1 MVNKKLFIFLLRL
14 VSKMRTI
21 THSKAFVMNS
31 KINILFSTFLA
42 LASLTMVSSAMAEME
57 ATHSPNL
64 GNTPMEGTKTFEAFG
79 GKEGL
84 VKIMDDF
91 MIGLI
96 EDPRTKPFFDNNKQV
111 FIKAMLVEQMCEL
124 MNGGCKYPGRD
135 MKSSHANMKVNREA
149 FNALVEQFQF
159 AMDKHN
165 VPFSAQNKLLAKL
178 APMYRVIE
186 TTNGAAVPP
195 TSLSN

>member
-1 MVNKKLFIFLLRL
+1 MYYKMNFKIKTLLAA
-14 VSKMRTI
+14 VFT
-21 THSKAFVMNS
+21 T
-31 KINILFSTFLA
+31 
-42 LASLTMVSSAMAEME
+42 ASLVLVTPVISAEK
-57 ATHSPNL
+57 ATAPSGSPNL
-64 GNTPMEGTKTFEAFG
+64 GNTPMEGTETFQAFG

-91 MIGLI
+91 MLGLI
-96 EDPRTKPFFDNNKQV
+96 ADPRTKSFFDNPKKD

-135 MKSSHANMKVNREA
+135 MTTAHANMKVNREG

-165 VPFSAQNKLLAKL
+165 VPFAAQNKLLAKL
-178 APMYRVIE
+178 APMYREVE
-186 TTNGAAVPP
+186 TTTGAAVPP
-195 TSLSN
+195 TGL

>member
-1 MVNKKLFIFLLRL
+1 MYYKMNFKIKTLLAA
-14 VSKMRTI
+14 VFT
-21 THSKAFVMNS
+21 T
-31 KINILFSTFLA
+31 
-42 LASLTMVSSAMAEME
+42 ASLVLVTPVISAEK
-57 ATHSPNL
+57 ATAPSGSPNL
-64 GNTPMEGTKTFEAFG
+64 GNTPMEGTETFQAFG

-91 MIGLI
+91 MLGLI
-96 EDPRTKPFFDNNKQV
+96 ADPRTKPFFDNPKKD

-135 MKSSHANMKVNREA
+135 MTTAHANMKVNREG

-165 VPFSAQNKLLAKL
+165 VPFAAQNKLLAKL
-178 APMYRVIE
+178 APMYREVE
-186 TTNGAAVPP
+186 TTTGAAVPP
-195 TSLSN
+195 TGL

>member
-1 MVNKKLFIFLLRL
+1 MNHRTKAAIAALITSGTLL
-14 VSKMRTI
+14 
-21 THSKAFVMNS
+21 
-31 KINILFSTFLA
+31 LA
-42 LASLTMVSSAMAEME
+42 QPVMAEVY
-57 ATHSPNL
+57 AQNPNL
-64 GNTPMEGTKTFEAFG
+64 GNTPMEGTATFEAFG

-91 MIGLI
+91 MIGLVA
-96 EDPRTKPFFDNNKQV
+96 DPRTKPFFDNNKQT

-135 MKSSHANMKVNREA
+135 MKASHANMKVNREG

-178 APMYRVIE
+178 APMYREIE
-186 TTNGAAVPP
+186 TTTGDAVPP
-195 TSLSN
+195 VFAKEAE

>member
-1 MVNKKLFIFLLRL
+1 MNFKMKTLLAAVL
-14 VSKMRTI
+14 T
-21 THSKAFVMNS
+21 T
-31 KINILFSTFLA
+31 
-42 LASLTMVSSAMAEME
+42 ASLVLATPSISAEKAMAPSG
-57 ATHSPNL
+57 SPNL
-64 GNTPMEGTKTFEAFG
+64 GNTPMEGTETFQAFG

-96 EDPRTKPFFDNNKQV
+96 ADPRTKPFFDNPKKD

-135 MKSSHANMKVNREA
+135 MTTAHANMKVNREA

-165 VPFSAQNKLLAKL
+165 VPFTAQNKLLAKL
-178 APMYRVIE
+178 APMYREVE
-186 TTNGAAVPP
+186 TTTGVAVAPKG
-195 TSLSN
+195 L

>member
-1 MVNKKLFIFLLRL
+1 MDLKIKALLTAL
-14 VSKMRTI
+14 VTWAMLT
-21 THSKAFVMNS
+21 
-31 KINILFSTFLA
+31 LA
-42 LASLTMVSSAMAEME
+42 LPAMADME
-57 ATHSPNL
+57 VAHSPNL
-64 GNTPMEGTKTFEAFG
+64 GNTPMEGAETFNAFG

-91 MIGLI
+91 MIGLVA
-96 EDPRTKPFFDNNKQV
+96 DPRTKPFFDNNKQA

-135 MKSSHANMKVNREA
+135 MATTHANMKVNREA

-178 APMYRVIE
+178 APMYRQIE
-186 TTNGAAVPP
+186 TTHGAAVPP
-195 TSLSN
+195 TKLDGQ

>member
-1 MVNKKLFIFLLRL
+1 MNLKVNKILAALFTGAAL
-14 VSKMRTI
+14 M
-21 THSKAFVMNS
+21 
-31 KINILFSTFLA
+31 LA
-42 LASLTMVSSAMAEME
+42 LPAMADMEMS
-57 ATHSPNL
+57 HSPNL
-64 GNTPMEGTKTFEAFG
+64 GNTPMEGTETFNAFG

-91 MIGLI
+91 MIGLVA
-96 EDPRTKPFFDNNKQV
+96 DPRTKPFFDNNKQA

-135 MKSSHANMKVNREA
+135 MTTSHANMKVNREA

-178 APMYRVIE
+178 APMYRQIE
-186 TTNGAAVPP
+186 TTTGAAVPP
-195 TSLSN
+195 TNLSN

>member
-1 MVNKKLFIFLLRL
+1 MNFKLKTIISTAIVTSTLL
-14 VSKMRTI
+14 
-21 THSKAFVMNS
+21 
-31 KINILFSTFLA
+31 LA
-42 LASLTMVSSAMAEME
+42 QPVMAEVY
-57 ATHSPNL
+57 AQNPNL
-64 GNTPMEGTKTFEAFG
+64 GNTPMEGTATFEAFG

-84 VKIMDDF
+84 IKIMDDF

-96 EDPRTKPFFDNNKQV
+96 ADPRTKPFFDNNKQT

-135 MKSSHANMKVNREA
+135 MKSSHTNMKVNREG

-178 APMYRVIE
+178 APMYRDIE
-186 TTNGAAVPP
+186 TTKGDAVPP
-195 TSLSN
+195 VFPKAEE

>member
-1 MVNKKLFIFLLRL
+1 MMNLKIKALLTALFAG
-14 VSKMRTI
+14 T
-21 THSKAFVMNS
+21 
-31 KINILFSTFLA
+31 A
-42 LASLTMVSSAMAEME
+42 LMLTLPAMADME
-57 ATHSPNL
+57 AAHSPNL
-64 GNTPMEGTKTFEAFG
+64 GNTPMEGTETFQAFG

-91 MIGLI
+91 MIGLVA
-96 EDPRTKPFFDNNKQV
+96 DSRTKPFFDNNKQV

-135 MKSSHANMKVNREA
+135 MTASHANMKVNREA

-159 AMDKHN
+159 AMDKHE

-186 TTNGAAVPP
+186 TTDGAAVPP
-195 TSLSN
+195 TKLNGQ

>member
-1 MVNKKLFIFLLRL
+1 MNIKLKA
-14 VSKMRTI
+14 VI
-21 THSKAFVMNS
+21 TA
-31 KINILFSTFLA
+31 L
-42 LASLTMVSSAMAEME
+42 LASSTLLLTQPAMAEVY
-57 ATHSPNL
+57 AQNPNL
-64 GNTPMEGTKTFEAFG
+64 GNTPMEGTETFQAFG

-91 MIGLI
+91 MIGLVA
-96 EDPRTKPFFDNNKQV
+96 DPRTKPFFDNDKQT

-124 MNGGCKYPGRD
+124 MNGGCKYAGRD
-135 MKSSHANMKVNREA
+135 MKTSHANMKVNREG

-178 APMYRVIE
+178 APMYRDIE
-186 TTNGAAVPP
+186 TTTGVAVAPKLP
-195 TSLSN
+195 KSE

>member
-1 MVNKKLFIFLLRL
+1 MNLNIKAVVATILA
-14 VSKMRTI
+14 VS
-21 THSKAFVMNS
+21 A
-31 KINILFSTFLA
+31 LA
-42 LASLTMVSSAMAEME
+42 LAQPAMAE
-57 ATHSPNL
+57 AYSANPNL
-64 GNTPMEGTKTFEAFG
+64 RNTPMEGAETFLAFG

-91 MIGLI
+91 MIGLVA
-96 EDPRTKPFFDNNKQV
+96 DPRTTQFFNNEKQI

-178 APMYRVIE
+178 APMYRDIE
-186 TTNGAAVPP
+186 TTTGDAVPP
-195 TSLSN
+195 KLLAN

>member
-1 MVNKKLFIFLLRL
+1 MQFNI
-14 VSKMRTI
+14 
-21 THSKAFVMNS
+21 KA
-31 KINILFSTFLA
+31 IIATA
-42 LASLTMVSSAMAEME
+42 LATSSLLLAQPLMAET
-57 ATHSPNL
+57 AAHSPNL
-64 GNTPMEGTKTFEAFG
+64 GNTPMQGTETFEAFG
-79 GKEGL
+79 GKDGL

-91 MIGLI
+91 MIGLVA
-96 EDPRTKPFFDNNKQV
+96 DPRTKPFFDNNKQT

-135 MKSSHANMKVNREA
+135 MKASHANMKVNREG

-178 APMYRVIE
+178 APMYREIE
-186 TTNGAAVPP
+186 TTTGDAVAPVFP
-195 TSLSN
+195 KAD

>member
-1 MVNKKLFIFLLRL
+1 MNLNIKSAVATLFTVSALL
-14 VSKMRTI
+14 
-21 THSKAFVMNS
+21 
-31 KINILFSTFLA
+31 LA
-42 LASLTMVSSAMAEME
+42 QPAIAEVY
-57 ATHSPNL
+57 AQNPNL
-64 GNTPMEGTKTFEAFG
+64 GNTPMEGTSTFQAFG

-91 MIGLI
+91 MIGLVA
-96 EDPRTKPFFDNNKQV
+96 DPRTKPFFDNNKQT

-124 MNGGCKYPGRD
+124 MNGGCKYQGRD
-135 MKSSHANMKVNREA
+135 MKSSHANMRVNREG

-178 APMYRVIE
+178 APMYREIE
-186 TTNGAAVPP
+186 TTTGVAVAPNLP
-195 TSLSN
+195 KSE